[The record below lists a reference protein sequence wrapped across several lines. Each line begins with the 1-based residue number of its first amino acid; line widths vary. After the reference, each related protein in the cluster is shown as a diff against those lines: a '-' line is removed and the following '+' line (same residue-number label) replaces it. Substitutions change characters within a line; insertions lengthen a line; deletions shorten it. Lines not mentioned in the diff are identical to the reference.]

1 MADHSMSGIPPDGDR
16 RDPKR
21 IDRRRSPALKGHL
34 ELLARMSGH
43 LAVTIDVQDTIQKAI
58 ELIASYV
65 NAEAGS
71 LFLLTEDGS
80 QLVCKAS
87 VGPVNIRGLTL
98 KADEGIVGQCVTT
111 NASSMVRDVSK
122 DPDFASSVDAA
133 TGFRTRSILCAPMS
147 VQGVCIGAIE
157 LINKKDD
164 SQLFSEPDL
173 MMLKTLGSAAALAIR
188 NARMAEELVEQERV
202 SRELELASE
211 MQRSLLPAE
220 QPSPFPVRGIN
231 LPAYEVSGDFYDFYE
246 LGNGRIY
253 FSLGDVSGKGMDA
266 ALLMSKT
273 ASLFRCLG
281 KTIDEP
287 AALLATINRELCE
300 TAIHGMFVTMVCGV
314 LDPETGEIR
323 LANAGHE
330 PPLLH
335 SADGQ
340 FNAIRASAPPLGIL
354 PLNLDEH
361 DIRDEV
367 FSLAGGTLYIFSDGV
382 TEGDIGGGRRLE
394 AGGFRKIISDR
405 ADAPL
410 AERIEAVI
418 SSLKGAGRRQHDDI
432 TILAVED
439 PAAGRQAAGAGT
451 RLHSLTTL
459 TFLSC
464 PGELARVRD
473 AVRDSCR
480 ACNCPNAVTR
490 DLVIAIGEAS
500 QNIVRHAYSDSEDSP
515 ATLEILCADGILEF
529 HLQDTAPPVSEQVL
543 KPVWPE
549 EIQAGGIGLCLIHD
563 IMDEV
568 EYLPVPDGKGN
579 RLRML
584 KRFKR
589 DNNET

>member
-1 MADHSMSGIPPDGDR
+1 MSGIPPGGDR

-21 IDRRRSPALKGHL
+21 VDRRRNPALKGHL

-43 LAVTIDVQDTIQKAI
+43 LAVTIDIQDTIQKAV

-71 LFLLTEDGS
+71 LFLLNEDGT

-87 VGPVNIRGLTL
+87 VGPVNVRGLTL

-111 NASSMVRDVSK
+111 NESSMVRDVSTN
-122 DPDFASSVDAA
+122 PGFAKSVDAA

-157 LINKKDD
+157 LINKKAE
-164 SQLFSEPDL
+164 SQLFSEPDV
-173 MMLKTLGSAAALAIR
+173 MMLRTLGSAAALAIR
-188 NARMAEELVEQERV
+188 NARMAEDLVEQERV

-211 MQRSLLPAE
+211 MQRSLLPSDR
-220 QPSPFPVRGIN
+220 PVPFPVHGVN

-246 LGNGRIY
+246 LGDGRIY

-287 AALLATINRELCE
+287 AALLSTINRELCE
-300 TAIHGMFVTMVCGV
+300 TAIHGMFVTMICGIF
-314 LDPETGEIR
+314 DPVSGAIK

-330 PPLLH
+330 PPLIH
-335 SADGQ
+335 HANGS
-340 FNAIRASAPPLGIL
+340 FSTVPASAPPLGIL
-354 PLNLDEH
+354 PLSVDNH
-361 DIRDEV
+361 DIRDAV
-367 FSLAGGTLYIFSDGV
+367 FNLAGGTLYIFTDGV

-394 AGGFRKIISDR
+394 VEGFREIIADR
-405 ADAPL
+405 AQAPL
-410 AERIEAVI
+410 TDRVDAVI
-418 SSLKGAGRRQHDDI
+418 SRLKGAGRKRHDDI

-439 PAAGRQAAGAGT
+439 PAAVRQAGET
-451 RLHSLTTL
+451 DSRLRPIATL

-464 PGELARVRD
+464 PEELARVRD

-480 ACNCPNAVTR
+480 ACNCPGAVTQ

-500 QNIVRHAYSDSEDSP
+500 QNIVRHAYRDSDDSP
-515 ATLEILCADGILEF
+515 AILEILCGDGILEF
-529 HLQDTAPPVSEQVL
+529 HLQDMAPPVDTQAL

-549 EIQAGGIGLCLIHD
+549 EMQAGGFGLCLIHD

-568 EYLPVPDGKGN
+568 EYLPVQDGKGN
-579 RLRML
+579 RLRMV
-584 KRFKR
+584 KHFER